1 MKYFQMTESKEIS
14 VIIELE
20 YINTSSALMILRVLS
35 EIKSMIK
42 DRDVKIRWFFQAD
55 DKDMREVGKDFK
67 YILGEI
73 IQLETRINKAS

>member
-14 VIIELE
+14 VEIELE
-20 YINTSSALMILRVLS
+20 YINTSSALVILRILR
-35 EIKSMIK
+35 EIKSIINREIAIK
-42 DRDVKIRWFFQAD
+42 WIYQND

-73 IQLETRINKAS
+73 IQLETKVSKAS